1 MSRFNGYQRA
11 LARLLAGVMV
21 VVSIFGA
28 SAQAAVVSTQSLLDQ
43 EAETATRQQVMALL
57 EREEAR
63 SALAQ
68 LGVAEADVQARIDAM
83 SPTELQA
90 FQQQL
95 ADMQAG
101 GSALGVVVV
110 VFGLGDGA
118 GLKPSCVSR
127 GRGKGRR
134 RGPRGCS

>member
-110 VFGLGDGA
+110 VFVILILLDLLGTTNIFPA
-118 GLKPSCVSR
+118 IKPINS
-127 GRGKGRR
+127 
-134 RGPRGCS
+134 